1 MIVLDEILNPE
12 CKDIIFDVNS
22 RRFKSEVLN
31 WIDEY
36 QKQ

>member
-12 CKDIIFDVNS
+12 YKDIILDVNS
-22 RRFKSEVLN
+22 RKFKSEVLK

-36 QKQ
+36 QK